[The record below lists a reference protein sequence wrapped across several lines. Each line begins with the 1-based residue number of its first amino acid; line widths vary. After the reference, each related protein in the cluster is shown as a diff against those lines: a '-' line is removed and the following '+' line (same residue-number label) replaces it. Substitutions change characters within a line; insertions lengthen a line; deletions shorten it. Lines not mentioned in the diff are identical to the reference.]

1 MTPQDRIKTIVSCLV
16 LGILMLGG
24 PVLAMDKKTVV
35 LDYNGFSS
43 SITTR
48 ASDVAELLIEELGGY
63 ENMVVDPAPESALKS
78 GDVVSVKD
86 YELAMLNS
94 AVANNYK
101 VANTPVEKPVTAPT
115 PTPKPTAKPIPQA
128 KPVDKPPTKVY
139 SGLATWYRHG
149 DGLTTASRDFPMG
162 TKLRVVAVN
171 SGKTVDVV
179 VNDYG
184 PQASTGN
191 SLDLNTVAFEKI
203 APLGAGKIQI
213 KYFKI

>member
-1 MTPQDRIKTIVSCLV
+1 MTPQDRVKTIVSSLV
-16 LGILMLGG
+16 LGILILGG
-24 PVLAMDKKTVV
+24 PVLAMDEKTVV

-48 ASDVAELLIEELGGY
+48 ASDVAELLLEEIGGY
-63 ENMVVDPAPESALKS
+63 EDMVVDPVPESILKS

-86 YELAMLNS
+86 RELVVLNS
-94 AVANNYK
+94 AVAKNYR
-101 VANTPVEKPVTAPT
+101 VANTPVEKPVSAPT
-115 PTPKPTAKPIPQA
+115 TTKKLDPKPTPQV
-128 KPVDKPPTKVY
+128 KPVDKPASKVY

-149 DGLTTASRDFPMG
+149 DGLTTASRDFPIG

-191 SLDLNTVAFEKI
+191 SLDLNAIAFEKI